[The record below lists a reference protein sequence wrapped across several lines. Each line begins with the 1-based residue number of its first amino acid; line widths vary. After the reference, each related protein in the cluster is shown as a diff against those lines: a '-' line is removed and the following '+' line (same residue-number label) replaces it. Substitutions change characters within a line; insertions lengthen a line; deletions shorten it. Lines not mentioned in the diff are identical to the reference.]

1 MRRIPAPKP
10 AEAKA
15 KTSARSARVT
25 PSKASSGRRKTLK
38 AYSEPKGVLS
48 TVAAAIVRH
57 GLGLLSG
64 ALTMIG
70 DLRQRQ
76 PAKLTGG
83 RGRVTRVYATG
94 TCHVADRGAIADA
107 AGQAVRANA
116 CRRAYARGPIARR
129 PLR

>member
-1 MRRIPAPKP
+1 
-10 AEAKA
+10 
-15 KTSARSARVT
+15 
-25 PSKASSGRRKTLK
+25 
-38 AYSEPKGVLS
+38 
-48 TVAAAIVRH
+48 
-57 GLGLLSG
+57 
-64 ALTMIG
+64 MIG

-116 CRRAYARGPIARR
+116 CRRACARGPTARR
-129 PLR
+129 PLRACGTRFRPLDAPLRAYGTRFRPLDAPLHAYGTRF